1 MKDGNRPDLKINLK
15 IIGKEISSFKVKNL
29 AKIKKFLKKNEL
41 DDSLDLAIT
50 KIFYA
55 LSLSD
60 EKRYV
65 LQTYLQKEMH
75 KEWYKREFTLKY
87 IRDDKT
93 MKSWLKFNDAK
104 LDELIEIC
112 TFVNKLKPMR
122 VNHRTF
128 LFVSLKP
135 LWYALNRKGVG
146 QQKQLNIVYD
156 LFKEYRFQDYHHENN
171 FEEKRDRIRKT
182 YQEPG
187 LKQALKEYE
196 YGK

>member
-15 IIGKEISSFKVKNL
+15 IIGKEISSFKVKNS

-41 DDSLDLAIT
+41 DDSLDLVIT

-65 LQTYLQKEMH
+65 LQTFLQKEMH
-75 KEWYKREFTLKY
+75 KEWYKREFTLKC

-187 LKQALKEYE
+187 LKQALKEY
-196 YGK
+196 GK

>member
-1 MKDGNRPDLKINLK
+1 
-15 IIGKEISSFKVKNL
+15 
-29 AKIKKFLKKNEL
+29 
-41 DDSLDLAIT
+41 
-50 KIFYA
+50 
-55 LSLSD
+55 
-60 EKRYV
+60 
-65 LQTYLQKEMH
+65 MH
-75 KEWYKREFTLKY
+75 KDWYLREFTLKY
-87 IRDDKT
+87 LRDDKT
-93 MKSWLKFNDAK
+93 MKNWLKINDIALDK
-104 LDELIEIC
+104 LIELI
-112 TFVNKLKPMR
+112 TMVNDLKPMR

-187 LKQALKEYE
+187 LKQALKEY
-196 YGK
+196 GK